1 MSLLLRHATLIDPA
15 KGTRQVGD
23 LLIREGRIV
32 QAGTSLSPVSYT
44 HLYSNPSSGRGSPG
58 S

>member
-32 QAGTSLSPVSYT
+32 QAGTSLSSRPT
-44 HLYSNPSSGRGSPG
+44 G
-58 S
+58 